1 VDEHDRMRSVSGS
14 SLIECLVAMAVFAI
28 GAACNATWTAQS
40 MATHARA
47 SRLNAAT
54 TIAASLAAHIR
65 ANPDAATAYADEGA
79 AETLMPR
86 APRATARSGGWDH
99 APDDGCDASCLRRQ
113 LAKDDMRGFH
123 AELARRV
130 GPAAAGRVV
139 CDAMHC
145 AITVTWANRPV
156 LAWTFRP

>member
-1 VDEHDRMRSVSGS
+1 MRSVSGS

-54 TIAASLAAHIR
+54 TIAASLAAHIH
-65 ANPDAATAYADEGA
+65 ANPDAAAAYAGEDADETVRRRA
-79 AETLMPR
+79 ANA
-86 APRATARSGGWDH
+86 APGI
-99 APDDGCDASCLRRQ
+99 DGRHVVDSDCAASCLGRR
-113 LAKDDMRGFH
+113 LATDDVRRFR
-123 AELARRV
+123 AELERRV
-130 GPAAAGRVV
+130 GPAAAGGVA
-139 CDAMHC
+139 CDAVRC